1 MPVAF
6 APILDEILY
15 YAARGRLST
24 CAAGALQLRFRAKM
38 TAPTTTEPTGLPTL
52 GELIDEKYF
61 IERKLG
67 EGGMG
72 AVFAAKHLLTG
83 KRVAMKFL
91 LPAEAKK
98 PHTTARFR
106 REAKAA
112 GAVDHPNVINV
123 YDVGSWNDA
132 PYLVMEHLHGKS
144 LRQSITDDLLT
155 AEDGVRVMLGVAR
168 GVAAAHARGVVHRDL
183 KPDNI
188 ILACTE
194 DGRPLGPK
202 VLDFGISKVAG
213 IDEDT
218 GTPLTEAGVVLGTP
232 HYLSPERIRGHEAP
246 PKLGDV
252 YALGVILFEVLTG
265 VRPFRSDNYIS
276 LLYSITNAEVPG
288 VDTLNPT
295 IDRGLAEVVRK
306 AMARDPA
313 QRYADVESFG
323 RALEPFVREAFD
335 GETAMVWRTQP
346 TRGRGA
352 VALSAAGPPLT
363 PSAAFALATPSGGA
377 TLKTVKVPLWVWA
390 AALVVVGVIAAISLG
405 SGRSSPSRAAVVPD
419 ATPSSPPPPQTTP
432 ATAPPLVLVSPGPAS
447 LVSPGPASLVSPG
460 PASLGP
466 PTAPPP
472 ASEKPRRPAPPKFEL
487 APR

>member
-1 MPVAF
+1 M
-6 APILDEILY
+6 
-15 YAARGRLST
+15 S
-24 CAAGALQLRFRAKM
+24 
-38 TAPTTTEPTGLPTL
+38 APTTTAPTGLPTL

-98 PHTTARFR
+98 PDTTARFR

-112 GAVDHPNVINV
+112 GAVNHPNVINV

-155 AEDGVRVMLGVAR
+155 AEDSVRVMLGVAR

-218 GTPLTEAGVVLGTP
+218 GTPLTEAGVV
-232 HYLSPERIRGHEAP
+232 
-246 PKLGDV
+246 
-252 YALGVILFEVLTG
+252 
-265 VRPFRSDNYIS
+265 
-276 LLYSITNAEVPG
+276 
-288 VDTLNPT
+288 
-295 IDRGLAEVVRK
+295 
-306 AMARDPA
+306 
-313 QRYADVESFG
+313 
-323 RALEPFVREAFD
+323 
-335 GETAMVWRTQP
+335 
-346 TRGRGA
+346 
-352 VALSAAGPPLT
+352 
-363 PSAAFALATPSGGA
+363 
-377 TLKTVKVPLWVWA
+377 
-390 AALVVVGVIAAISLG
+390 
-405 SGRSSPSRAAVVPD
+405 
-419 ATPSSPPPPQTTP
+419 
-432 ATAPPLVLVSPGPAS
+432 
-447 LVSPGPASLVSPG
+447 
-460 PASLGP
+460 
-466 PTAPPP
+466 
-472 ASEKPRRPAPPKFEL
+472 
-487 APR
+487 